1 MELRIGIGLL
11 ATGWSASAMFD
22 ASLHADVI
30 RRSHS
35 GGSAML
41 SRYSCGPSH
50 YFVGQQSICWYRDI
64 TPQQLILTF
73 KPVRSHTILVCSLHT
88 HKDSP
93 IIMPIQSAMS
103 LIRWEQLRRYLKIS
117 NPSKDNDSKW
127 INWYAKVELLY
138 SDFVKASRAHL
149 MPGRDVSVDEQLI
162 LFKGRS
168 KHTMLIPT
176 KRAEKGFKIYSLC
189 YQN

>member
-50 YFVGQQSICWYRDI
+50 YF
-64 TPQQLILTF
+64 
-73 KPVRSHTILVCSLHT
+73 TILVCSLHT